1 MENLDLQFQGKSPCN
16 RAMPIK
22 CKPCAIGE
30 KRIAAG
36 ILRRRADGA
45 AFS

>member
-1 MENLDLQFQGKSPCN
+1 MDNLDLQFQGKRPRN
-16 RAMPIK
+16 RATPSK

-30 KRIAAG
+30 KRIATG
-36 ILRRRADGA
+36 ILRGLTGKA